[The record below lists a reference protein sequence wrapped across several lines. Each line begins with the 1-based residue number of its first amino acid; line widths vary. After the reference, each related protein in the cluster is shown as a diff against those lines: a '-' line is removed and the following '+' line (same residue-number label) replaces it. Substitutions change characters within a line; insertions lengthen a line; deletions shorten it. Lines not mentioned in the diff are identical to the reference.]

1 MPKREIDFP
10 YLAAQ
15 ALFIHGSQ
23 LIQQDAAG
31 FALELDFG
39 AAAERLSAAGERGD
53 DDARQGGIHVVR
65 RHD

>member
-1 MPKREIDFP
+1 
-10 YLAAQ
+10 LV
-15 ALFIHGSQ
+15 
-23 LIQQDAAG
+23 QQDAGG

-39 AAAERLSAAGERGD
+39 AAAERLFAAGERGD